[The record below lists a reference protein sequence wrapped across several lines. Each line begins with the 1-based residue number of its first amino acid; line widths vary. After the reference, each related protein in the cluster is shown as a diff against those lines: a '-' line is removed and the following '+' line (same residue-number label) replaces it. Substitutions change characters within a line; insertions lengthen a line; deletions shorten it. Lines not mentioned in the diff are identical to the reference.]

1 MPEQRPD
8 QLGQR
13 SGQKPQPAA
22 VCTRCGAV
30 SYSPEMIN
38 GQCLQV
44 TAGQRCTG
52 VIGSA
57 KYETD
62 WEACP
67 PAWLLAREMRNRAAN
82 ATAPAGCTSAT
93 ASGKQRT
100 HRQTKPKIKVLPED
114 NLVQAPST
122 PSISYRFQN
131 KGVTKTDSVAHQR
144 GKRTAR
150 ELEGIRI
157 RTD

>member
-8 QLGQR
+8 QLEQR
-13 SGQKPQPAA
+13 RGQKPQPVA
-22 VCTRCGAV
+22 VCTRHGAV

-44 TAGQRCTG
+44 TAGQRCSGALAALSTKPTRRL
-52 VIGSA
+52 A
-57 KYETD
+57 RPD
-62 WEACP
+62 
-67 PAWLLAREMRNRAAN
+67 WLLAREMGNHAAN

-100 HRQTKPKIKVLPED
+100 PRQTKPKIKVLPED

-150 ELEGIRI
+150 
-157 RTD
+157 